1 MFHILII
8 FIKIYQNTLPVG
20 EALYSL
26 TEVIVL
32 LFAVIVPIF
41 VIKVLKKIRLDFLD
55 GLGIRYHL

>member
-26 TEVIVL
+26 TEVIAL